1 MDKAQILTIAVIALA
16 AVSLLLLVLT
26 VFVIIRLAEM
36 RKTQANVDK
45 HMELLP
51 LLYSKLDNEAKA
63 RTLAD
68 ADQTD
73 RINAFVNSS
82 LKEQAEQSRRINDT
96 LSALT
101 RQTGEENRR
110 MQELLQTN
118 LEQIRASVDEK
129 LTSTLSSRL
138 DLSFKTVS
146 EQLENVY
153 KSLGEM
159 KELSG
164 SVTQGVTGLTRVLSN
179 VKSRGTWGETQLKA
193 ILDDIVPTL
202 YETNVA
208 TDKNSQKRVEFAV
221 KVIGDNGETVLM
233 PLDSKF
239 PTEDYARLCDAA
251 EQGDAQGLQEARKAL
266 FARVQNEARAVA
278 EYIHEPETTPF
289 AVMYLATEGLYAE
302 VAANDVLLSRMRS
315 EQKVMICGPTTVAA
329 LLNSLALG
337 MRTVTINRKAE
348 EIRGLLVNIR
358 AQYVKFSD
366 LLAKTRGKLAEA
378 EKALGEAEKRN
389 GLIYKKLE
397 SVEAP
402 AGAAE
407 AQAEL
412 FDSELD
418 NAQALPGSEE

>member
-1 MDKAQILTIAVIALA
+1 MDRTQILTITVIGLA

-26 VFVIIRLAEM
+26 VFMLVRLAEL
-36 RKTQANVDK
+36 RKTQNSVDK
-45 HMELLP
+45 HMALLP
-51 LLYSKLDNEAKA
+51 LLYNKLDSEAQA
-63 RTLAD
+63 RALND
-68 ADQTD
+68 AGQAD
-73 RINAFVNSS
+73 RINAFISSS
-82 LKEQAEQSRRINDT
+82 LKE
-96 LSALT
+96 
-101 RQTGEENRR
+101 NRH
-110 MQELLQTN
+110 MQELLQTG

-129 LTSTLSSRL
+129 LTATLSSRL
-138 DLSFKTVS
+138 DLSFRTVS

-153 KSLGEM
+153 RSLGEM

-164 SVTQGVTGLTRVLSN
+164 SVTKGVTDLSRVLTN

-208 TDKNSQKRVEFAV
+208 TDSNSQKRVEFAV
-221 KVIGDNGETVLM
+221 KVIGDNGETLLM

-266 FARVQNEARAVA
+266 FSRVQSEAKAVA
-278 EYIHEPETTPF
+278 EYIHEPATTPF

-302 VAANDVLLSRMRS
+302 VAANEALLSRIRS

-337 MRTVTINRKAE
+337 MRTVTLNRKAE

-358 AQYVKFSD
+358 AQYIKFSD
-366 LLAKTRGKLAEA
+366 LLAKTRSKLSEA

-389 GLIYKKLE
+389 GLIYKKLT

-402 AGAAE
+402 EENIQEAA
-407 AQAEL
+407 
-412 FDSELD
+412 FNRELD
-418 NAQALPGSEE
+418 EAQALPPDE